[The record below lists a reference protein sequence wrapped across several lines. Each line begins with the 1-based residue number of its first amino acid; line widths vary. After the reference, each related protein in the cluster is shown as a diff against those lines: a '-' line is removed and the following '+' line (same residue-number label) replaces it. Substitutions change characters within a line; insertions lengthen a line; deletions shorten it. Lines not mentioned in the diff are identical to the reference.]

1 MRISDWSSDVCSSDL
16 YLDYLAG
23 GGNPDQF
30 AGLPGGGPID
40 PGQPDPNQ
48 PAGTNMRGSLS
59 FAVPGANSH
68 TSLYARDVVFVDGKP
83 SEIPTGSTL
92 IPTDR
97 GNFAEIYE
105 NDAITIGRLH
115 DGVFTDRS
123 EKHTS
128 ELQSLIRIS

>member
-16 YLDYLAG
+16 SLVGAQAGFLSAYLDYLAG

-68 TSLYARDVVFVDGKP
+68 TSLYARDVVFVDRK
-83 SEIPTGSTL
+83 ST
-92 IPTDR
+92 
-97 GNFAEIYE
+97 
-105 NDAITIGRLH
+105 RLNSSH
-115 DGVFTDRS
+115 
-123 EKHTS
+123 
-128 ELQSLIRIS
+128 

>member
-68 TSLYARDVVFVDGKP
+68 TSVYARDVVFVAGKP
-83 SEIPTGSTL
+83 TEIPTGPTL
-92 IPTDR
+92 ITTDQ
-97 GNFAEIYE
+97 N
-105 NDAITIGRLH
+105 GRASCRERE
-115 DGVFTDRS
+115 DQYVS
-123 EKHTS
+123 
-128 ELQSLIRIS
+128 I